1 MTASTERPYSGS
13 PLSPRASLRGSRAMP
28 MGPRT
33 RLSSFNLTSG
43 PGDSVQLSTRESIIR
58 SRDSS
63 TSGSYTTSPGRA
75 SPISGSEPPR
85 SEVRA
90 LPEHNV
96 DVAPIVVPPTPPI
109 LPPSPPPVLPSPP
122 SRAPSMH
129 APTADAP
136 VILVPV
142 PPPPPLFAPSPS
154 PAPSPTPSRVS
165 SMHVPAMNT
174 IIEDADAD
182 ACDSPQSDASL
193 HPLPFSPSPTPSR
206 VSSISSS
213 PVPTSKS
220 MSRAATLPPPPKI
233 NFESTP
239 IPWKGL
245 PLEAALWTF
254 DSTELQHIVSRAIRS
269 SAQESFIRLVSV
281 DNLDRVLP
289 AELERLNAHKAVT
302 QSKYRFNIHR
312 RTMLLQALMSSGG
325 GSEKDK
331 DKDRE
336 LVVSLATQIADIT
349 ASCDTLAE
357 DLVKTTDQIRQI
369 TKLLDVHWASALA
382 IALRKLNGS
391 YGKRTSE
398 LIGARDHIG
407 QLEAEL
413 DDAWKEAQRLAQ
425 EMDDLE
431 ARELG
436 FDPDEETG
444 VIETA
449 ALVALPSPP
458 ATMTTIPGR
467 LQSPPKTIRPLPAP
481 LRSLTPPP
489 HPPSPPPLY
498 SHRVSPT
505 ADNSDCVSVH
515 SNKSSRSTR
524 GTDQRR
530 VGMVTAARK
539 RSLRAS
545 LGSLRLPRKLSTR
558 AAASHNSPQ
567 DVQPPVPEI
576 PNEYSPQ
583 SAHSPAFLNRHSF
596 LHMGSTPPTPQPRP
610 TTLDDIEIV
619 TREPRYQPTGTA
631 DDMCIMPL
639 RDNEMDASPIT
650 KRKLARRSADNVT
663 LAGAGIM
670 GSRAPAT
677 IPSIWMNADAPKTP
691 AERVDAMMESQVA
704 AKGTSYGKFK
714 SLTKRYS
721 LPLSGMLAR
730 TRSTRS
736 SGSR

>member
-13 PLSPRASLRGSRAMP
+13 PLGPRTSLRGSRAMP

-33 RLSSFNLTSG
+33 RLSSFNLVSG
-43 PGDSVQLSTRESIIR
+43 PEEGGSRESVQLSTRESIMR
-58 SRDSS
+58 SREPSAS
-63 TSGSYTTSPGRA
+63 ASSPGPA
-75 SPISGSEPPR
+75 SPISGSDYSPR
-85 SEVRA
+85 SEIKA
-90 LPEHNV
+90 LPVIEDRHV
-96 DVAPIVVPPTPPI
+96 DGAPIAVPPPTPPPPI
-109 LPPSPPPVLPSPP
+109 LAPSPPPSPL
-122 SRAPSMH
+122 SRALSTH
-129 APTADAP
+129 APAADAP
-136 VILVPV
+136 VILLPP
-142 PPPPPLFAPSPS
+142 PPPPPLFSP
-154 PAPSPTPSRVS
+154 PVPSPTPSRVS
-165 SMHVPAMNT
+165 SIHVPAMNT
-174 IIEDADAD
+174 ILEDADAD
-182 ACDSPQSDASL
+182 ANESPQSDASL
-193 HPLPFSPSPTPSR
+193 HPLPFPAPSPSPTPSR

-213 PVPTSKS
+213 PVPTNKS
-220 MSRAATLPPPPKI
+220 LSRAATLPPPPKI
-233 NFESTP
+233 SFEAAP

-269 SAQESFIRLVSV
+269 SAQESFIRLVSL

-349 ASCDTLAE
+349 ASCDMLAE
-357 DLVKTTDQIRQI
+357 DLVKTIDQIRQI

-391 YGKRTSE
+391 YGKRTSD
-398 LIGARDHIG
+398 LIGARDRIG

-444 VIETA
+444 VIGTA

-467 LQSPPKTIRPLPAP
+467 LQSPPKKIRPLPAP

-489 HPPSPPPLY
+489 HPPSSPPPLY
-498 SHRVSPT
+498 SRPVSPT
-505 ADNSDCVSVH
+505 VDNSDRVSVH
-515 SNKSSRSTR
+515 SNKSTR
-524 GTDQRR
+524 GADQSR
-530 VGMVTAARK
+530 VGMVTAARR
-539 RSLRAS
+539 RSLRTS
-545 LGSLRLPRKLSTR
+545 MGSLRLPRKLSTR

-567 DVQPPVPEI
+567 DVHPPVPEI
-576 PNEYSPQ
+576 PKEYSPQ
-583 SAHSPAFLNRHSF
+583 SAHPPGSLNRHSF
-596 LHMGSTPPTPQPRP
+596 LHMESRSPTPQPRP

-639 RDNEMDASPIT
+639 RDNEMDASPKT
-650 KRKLARRSADNVT
+650 KKKLARRSADNVT

-670 GSRAPAT
+670 GSR
-677 IPSIWMNADAPKTP
+677 
-691 AERVDAMMESQVA
+691 
-704 AKGTSYGKFK
+704 
-714 SLTKRYS
+714 
-721 LPLSGMLAR
+721 
-730 TRSTRS
+730 
-736 SGSR
+736 GS